1 MTKYYKILI
10 LSLLLFAGHNTSYA
24 QEYTPLVREGVV
36 WQFTEVIDTD
46 DGVLKQAF
54 NLELIGDTVIN
65 NKTYKK
71 CYRYR
76 AGHKGEMTI
85 AGMLREQD
93 KQVFAVKVR
102 ESSETVIYDF
112 NDWETIS
119 QPYAGNAPELRSVYE
134 VLIGS
139 TTRMMYLFDD
149 DTFIIEG
156 IGIDSTVYGLLNP
169 FSTESARYAL
179 VSVSEGETVV
189 YQGKNY
195 DMSNIPS
202 IPSDCNI
209 TDVLYYNMQ
218 GMSSRTPWNGIN
230 VVVTFYDNGMKT
242 TEKKIINIR

>member
-1 MTKYYKILI
+1 MTKYYEI
-10 LSLLLFAGHNTSYA
+10 LLLSVLLCAGYNLSYA

-36 WQFTEVIDTD
+36 WQFTEVINTD
-46 DGVLKQAF
+46 DGVLKHVF

-65 NKTYKK
+65 DKTYKK
-71 CYRYR
+71 CCRYR
-76 AGHKGEMTI
+76 VGNKSETTI
-85 AGMLREQD
+85 VGMLREQD
-93 KQVFAVKVR
+93 KQVFAVKAR
-102 ESSETVIYDF
+102 ETSETIIYDF

-119 QPYAGNAPELRSVYE
+119 QPYAGKAPELRSVYE

-139 TTRMMYLFDD
+139 TTRTMYFFDD

-202 IPSDCNI
+202 IPCDFNI
-209 TDVLYYNMQ
+209 TDVIYYNMQ

-230 VVVTFYDNGMKT
+230 VVVKYYDNGMKSA
-242 TEKKIINIR
+242 EKKIINNR